1 MSGLL
6 DKANETAKA
15 AEKES
20 PSIEAVVDVSEHE
33 VIDKRILIGLQVVG
47 VVSLIS
53 SLFWLVQTG
62 WLYATAMDYIIA
74 IMLMLFG
81 WVLYNG
87 SDYISES
94 GLSNVKMLITAVA
107 FVGLFVFTALGTM
120 FMNAGGGVTIASVE
134 LDGQNDEID
143 LSFYGPSGMSY
154 TIEVFVDGVVE
165 YTHDD
170 EIDRDRG
177 SHSIALD
184 EFWAGNAMDKNEKSL
199 VGYEIKVT
207 SEGGEESFTF
217 DNLMNREADTGF
229 VKVTELYDY
238 DSSGDNREYTGIW
251 VAMIIGMGEGAPA
264 ASFDFS
270 DNYFT
275 GTTPKPIASDWD
287 ATLTVKKG
295 NSVVYQY
302 STITADEGLVI
313 GLTHNGAS
321 QPYSGEFFFDWAP
334 MPGTN
339 GDELSEDDF
348 YSGDGCYTFEVE
360 IVNVLGGTY
369 VDSSSKI
376 EFFWDSNE
384 ADSSNSRPASS
395 ENC

>member
-20 PSIEAVVDVSEHE
+20 PSIEAVVDVSEDE
-33 VIDKRILIGLQVVG
+33 AIDKRILIGLQVVG
-47 VVSLIS
+47 VVALIS

-62 WLYATAMDYIIA
+62 WLYATAMDYMIA

-94 GLSNVKMLITAVA
+94 GLSNVKMAITAAA
-107 FVGLFVFTALGTM
+107 FVGLFIFTALGTM

-134 LDGQNDEID
+134 LDGKNDEID

-154 TIEVFVDGVVE
+154 TIEVLVDGVVE

-184 EFWAGNAMDKNEKSL
+184 EFWAGNAMDMNENNQVS
-199 VGYEIKVT
+199 YEIKVT
-207 SEGGEESFTF
+207 SEDGEESFTF
-217 DNLMNREADTGF
+217 GDIMNREIDTGF
-229 VKVTELYDY
+229 VKVGEVYWTNPE
-238 DSSGDNREYTGIW
+238 GDQEYTGIT
-251 VAMIIGMGEGAPA
+251 VEMILGIGNPD

-270 DNYFT
+270 NGFFT
-275 GTTPKPIASDWD
+275 GTTPMPIESDWS
-287 ATLTVKKG
+287 ATLTVKRG
-295 NSVVYQY
+295 SSVEYQY
-302 STITADEGLVI
+302 STIQADEGVVN
-313 GLTHNGAS
+313 GLGD
-321 QPYSGEFFFDWAP
+321 FWFDWVR
-334 MPGTN
+334 MPGTSA
-339 GDELSEDDF
+339 GDLAKDDF
-348 YSGDGCYTFEVE
+348 YTGDGCYTFEVE
-360 IVNVLGGTY
+360 IVNVLGETY

-384 ADSSNSRPASS
+384 ADSSNSQPASS

>member
-33 VIDKRILIGLQVVG
+33 AIDKRILIGLQVVG

-134 LDGQNDEID
+134 LDGKNDEID
-143 LSFYGPSGMSY
+143 LSFYGPGGMSY
-154 TIEVFVDGVVE
+154 TIEVLVDGVVE

-177 SHSIALD
+177 SHSIAID
-184 EFWAGNAMDKNEKSL
+184 EFWAGNAMDMNEQSQ
-199 VGYEIKVT
+199 VSYEIKVT
-207 SEGGEESFTF
+207 SEDGEESFTF
-217 DNLMNREADTGF
+217 GDIMNREIDTGF
-229 VKVTELYDY
+229 VKVGEVFWTETD
-238 DSSGDNREYTGIW
+238 GTKEYTGIT
-251 VAMIIGMGEGAPA
+251 VEMILGIGDPD

-270 DNYFT
+270 NGFFT
-275 GTTPKPIASDWD
+275 GTTPMPIESDWS
-287 ATLTVKKG
+287 ATLTVKRG
-295 NSVVYQY
+295 STVEYQY
-302 STITADEGLVI
+302 STIQANEGIV
-313 GLTHNGAS
+313 NGV
-321 QPYSGEFFFDWAP
+321 GEFWFDWVR
-334 MPGTN
+334 MPGTSA
-339 GDELSEDDF
+339 GDLAKDDF
-348 YSGDGCYTFEVE
+348 YNGDGCYTFEVE

>member
-15 AEKES
+15 AENES
-20 PSIEAVVDVSEHE
+20 PSIEAVVDVSEDE
-33 VIDKRILIGLQVVG
+33 AIDKRILIGLQVVG
-47 VVSLIS
+47 IVALIS

-62 WLYATAMDYIIA
+62 WLYATAMDYMIA

-87 SDYISES
+87 SDYISDS

-134 LDGQNDEID
+134 LDGKNDEID

-184 EFWAGNAMDKNEKSL
+184 EFWAGNAMDMNENNQVS
-199 VGYEIKVT
+199 YEIKVT
-207 SEGGEESFTF
+207 SEDGEESFTF
-217 DNLMNREADTGF
+217 GDILNREIDTGF
-229 VKVTELYDY
+229 VKVGEVFWNDDDGTK
-238 DSSGDNREYTGIW
+238 EYTGIT
-251 VAMIIGMGEGAPA
+251 VEMILGIGDPD

-270 DNYFT
+270 NGFFT
-275 GTTPKPIASDWD
+275 GTTPMPIESDWS
-287 ATLTVKKG
+287 ATLTVKRG
-295 NSVVYQY
+295 SSVEYQY
-302 STITADEGLVI
+302 STIQANEGIV
-313 GLTHNGAS
+313 NGV
-321 QPYSGEFFFDWAP
+321 GEFWFDWVR
-334 MPGTN
+334 MPGTSA
-339 GDELSEDDF
+339 GDLAKDDF

-360 IVNVLGGTY
+360 IVNVLGDTY
-369 VDSSSKI
+369 TDSSSQI

-384 ADSSNSRPASS
+384 AESDPDNHQNA
-395 ENC
+395 EAC

>member
-33 VIDKRILIGLQVVG
+33 AIDKRIVIGLQVVG
-47 VVSLIS
+47 VVALIS

-177 SHSIALD
+177 SHSIAID
-184 EFWAGNAMDKNEKSL
+184 EFWAGNAMDMNEQSQ
-199 VGYEIKVT
+199 VSYEIKVT
-207 SEGGEESFTF
+207 SEDGEESFTF
-217 DNLMNREADTGF
+217 GDIMNREIDTGF
-229 VKVTELYDY
+229 VKVGEVFWTETD
-238 DSSGDNREYTGIW
+238 GTKEYTGIT
-251 VAMIIGMGEGAPA
+251 VEMILGIGDPD

-270 DNYFT
+270 NGFFT
-275 GTTPKPIASDWD
+275 GTTPMPIESDWS
-287 ATLTVKKG
+287 ATLTVKRG
-295 NSVVYQY
+295 STVEYQY
-302 STITADEGLVI
+302 STIQANEGVVN
-313 GLTHNGAS
+313 GLGD
-321 QPYSGEFFFDWAP
+321 FWFDWVR
-334 MPGTN
+334 MPGTSA
-339 GDELSEDDF
+339 GDLARDDF
-348 YSGDGCYTFEVE
+348 YTGDACYTFEVE
-360 IVNVLGGTY
+360 IVNALGDTY
-369 VDSSSKI
+369 VDSSSMI
-376 EFFWDSNE
+376 DFFWNENE
-384 ADSSNSRPASS
+384 ANDADRPA
-395 ENC
+395 EAC

>member
-33 VIDKRILIGLQVVG
+33 AIDKRILIGLQVVG
-47 VVSLIS
+47 IVSLIS

-62 WLYATAMDYIIA
+62 WLYATAMDYLIA

-94 GLSNVKMLITAVA
+94 GLSNIKMGITAFA
-107 FVGLFVFTALGTM
+107 FVGLFAFTALGTM

-143 LSFYGPSGMSY
+143 LSFFGPSGMSY
-154 TIEVFVDGVVE
+154 TIEVLVDGVVE

-199 VGYEIKVT
+199 ISYEIKVT

-238 DSSGDNREYTGIW
+238 DSSGQNREYTGIW
-251 VAMIIGMGEGAPA
+251 VAMIIGMGEGSPA

-275 GTTPKPIASDWD
+275 GTTPKPIASDWE

-369 VDSSSKI
+369 VDSSSMI
-376 EFFWDSNE
+376 EFFWDENE
-384 ADSSNSRPASS
+384 ANNADRQA
-395 ENC
+395 EAC

>member
-33 VIDKRILIGLQVVG
+33 GVDKRIVIGLQVVG
-47 VVSLIS
+47 VVALIS

-62 WLYATAMDYIIA
+62 WLYATAMDYMIA

-94 GLSNVKMLITAVA
+94 GLSNVKMAITAAA
-107 FVGLFVFTALGTM
+107 FVGLFIFTALGTM

-154 TIEVFVDGVVE
+154 TIEVLVDGVVE

-184 EFWAGNAMDKNEKSL
+184 EFWAGNAMDMNENNQVS
-199 VGYEIKVT
+199 YEIKVT
-207 SEGGEESFTF
+207 SEDGEESFTF
-217 DNLMNREADTGF
+217 GDIMNREIDTGF
-229 VKVTELYDY
+229 VKVGEVYWTNPE
-238 DSSGDNREYTGIW
+238 GDQEYTGIT
-251 VAMIIGMGEGAPA
+251 VEMILGIGNPD

-270 DNYFT
+270 NGFFT
-275 GTTPKPIASDWD
+275 GTTPMPIESDWS
-287 ATLTVKKG
+287 ATLTVKRG
-295 NSVVYQY
+295 SSIEYQY
-302 STITADEGLVI
+302 STIQANEGVVN
-313 GLTHNGAS
+313 GLGD
-321 QPYSGEFFFDWAP
+321 FWFDWVR
-334 MPGTN
+334 MPGTSA
-339 GDELSEDDF
+339 GDLAKDDF

-360 IVNVLGGTY
+360 IVNVLGETY

-384 ADSSNSRPASS
+384 ADSSNSQPA
-395 ENC
+395 EAC

>member
-33 VIDKRILIGLQVVG
+33 AIDKRIVIGLQVVG
-47 VVSLIS
+47 VVALIS

-94 GLSNVKMLITAVA
+94 GLSNIKMGITAVA

-177 SHSIALD
+177 SHSIAID
-184 EFWAGNAMDKNEKSL
+184 EFWAGNAMDMNEQSQ
-199 VGYEIKVT
+199 VSYEIKVT
-207 SEGGEESFTF
+207 SEDGEESFTF
-217 DNLMNREADTGF
+217 GDIMNREIDTGF
-229 VKVTELYDY
+229 VKVGEVFWTETD
-238 DSSGDNREYTGIW
+238 GTKEYTGIT
-251 VAMIIGMGEGAPA
+251 VEMILGIGDPD

-270 DNYFT
+270 NGFFT
-275 GTTPKPIASDWD
+275 GTTPMPIESDWS
-287 ATLTVKKG
+287 ATLTVKRG
-295 NSVVYQY
+295 STVEYQY
-302 STITADEGLVI
+302 STIQANEGIV
-313 GLTHNGAS
+313 NGV
-321 QPYSGEFFFDWAP
+321 GEFWFDWVR
-334 MPGTN
+334 MPGTSA
-339 GDELSEDDF
+339 GDLAKDDF
-348 YSGDGCYTFEVE
+348 YNGDGCYTFEVE
-360 IVNVLGGTY
+360 IVNVLGETY
-369 VDSSSKI
+369 TDSSSQI
-376 EFFWDSNE
+376 HFYWDSNE
-384 ADSSNSRPASS
+384 ASTTDTDQAAEACN
-395 ENC
+395 

>member
-33 VIDKRILIGLQVVG
+33 GIDKRILIGLQVVG

-62 WLYATAMDYIIA
+62 WLYATAMDYLIA

-107 FVGLFVFTALGTM
+107 FVGLFIFTALGTM

-134 LDGQNDEID
+134 LDGKNDEID

-154 TIEVFVDGVVE
+154 TIDVLVDGVVE

-184 EFWAGNAMDKNEKSL
+184 EFWAGNTMDMNEQSQ
-199 VGYEIKVT
+199 VSYEIKVT
-207 SEGGEESFTF
+207 SEDGEESFTF
-217 DNLMNREADTGF
+217 GDIMNREIDTGF
-229 VKVTELYDY
+229 VKVGEVFWTETD
-238 DSSGDNREYTGIW
+238 GTKEYTGIT
-251 VAMIIGMGEGAPA
+251 VEMILGIGDPD
-264 ASFDFS
+264 ASYDFS
-270 DNYFT
+270 NGFFT
-275 GTTPKPIASDWD
+275 GTTPMPIESDWS
-287 ATLTVKKG
+287 ATLTVKRG
-295 NSVVYQY
+295 STVEYQY
-302 STITADEGLVI
+302 STIQANEGVVN
-313 GLTHNGAS
+313 GLGD
-321 QPYSGEFFFDWAP
+321 FWFDWVR
-334 MPGTN
+334 MPGTSA
-339 GDELSEDDF
+339 GDLAKDDF
-348 YSGDGCYTFEVE
+348 YTGDGCYTFEVE
-360 IVNVLGGTY
+360 IVNVLGDTY

-376 EFFWDSNE
+376 EFFWDDNE
-384 ADSSNSRPASS
+384 ANDKDQPASS

>member
-20 PSIEAVVDVSEHE
+20 PSIEAVVDVPEDE
-33 VIDKRILIGLQVVG
+33 AIDKRILIGLQVVG
-47 VVSLIS
+47 VVALIS

-62 WLYATAMDYIIA
+62 WLYATAMDYMIA

-94 GLSNVKMLITAVA
+94 GLSNVKMAITAVA

-134 LDGQNDEID
+134 LDGKNDEID

-184 EFWAGNAMDKNEKSL
+184 EFWAGNAMDMNENNQVS
-199 VGYEIKVT
+199 YEIKVT
-207 SEGGEESFTF
+207 SEDGEESFTF
-217 DNLMNREADTGF
+217 GDIMNREIDTGL
-229 VKVTELYDY
+229 VKVGEVYWTNPD
-238 DSSGDNREYTGIW
+238 GNKEYTGLT
-251 VAMIIGMGEGAPA
+251 VEMILGIGDPD

-270 DNYFT
+270 NGFFT
-275 GTTPKPIASDWD
+275 GTTPMPIESDWS
-287 ATLTVKKG
+287 ATLTVKRG
-295 NSVVYQY
+295 SSIEYQY
-302 STITADEGLVI
+302 STIQADEGVVN
-313 GLTHNGAS
+313 GLGD
-321 QPYSGEFFFDWAP
+321 FWFDWVR
-334 MPGTN
+334 MPGTSA
-339 GDELSEDDF
+339 GDLAKDDF
-348 YSGDGCYTFEVE
+348 YTGDGCYTFEVE
-360 IVNVLGGTY
+360 IVNVLGETY

-384 ADSSNSRPASS
+384 ADSSNSQPASS

>member
-15 AEKES
+15 AEIES
-20 PSIEAVVDVSEHE
+20 PSIEAVVEVSEQQE
-33 VIDKRILIGLQVVG
+33 IDKRILIGLQVVG
-47 VVSLIS
+47 IVALIS

-62 WLYATAMDYIIA
+62 WLYATAMDYMIA

-107 FVGLFVFTALGTM
+107 FVGLFIFTALGTM

-134 LDGQNDEID
+134 LDGKNDEID

-184 EFWAGNAMDKNEKSL
+184 EFWAGNAMDMNEQNQVS
-199 VGYEIKVT
+199 YEIKVT
-207 SEGGEESFTF
+207 SEDGEESFTF
-217 DNLMNREADTGF
+217 GDIMNREIDT
-229 VKVTELYDY
+229 V
-238 DSSGDNREYTGIW
+238 S
-251 VAMIIGMGEGAPA
+251 
-264 ASFDFS
+264 
-270 DNYFT
+270 
-275 GTTPKPIASDWD
+275 
-287 ATLTVKKG
+287 
-295 NSVVYQY
+295 
-302 STITADEGLVI
+302 
-313 GLTHNGAS
+313 
-321 QPYSGEFFFDWAP
+321 
-334 MPGTN
+334 
-339 GDELSEDDF
+339 
-348 YSGDGCYTFEVE
+348 
-360 IVNVLGGTY
+360 
-369 VDSSSKI
+369 
-376 EFFWDSNE
+376 
-384 ADSSNSRPASS
+384 
-395 ENC
+395 

>member
-20 PSIEAVVDVSEHE
+20 PSIEAVVDVSEDE
-33 VIDKRILIGLQVVG
+33 AIDKRILIGLQVVG
-47 VVSLIS
+47 VVALIS

-62 WLYATAMDYIIA
+62 WLYATAMDYMIA

-94 GLSNVKMLITAVA
+94 GLSNVKMAITAVA

-134 LDGQNDEID
+134 LDGKNDEID

-184 EFWAGNAMDKNEKSL
+184 EFWAGNTMDMNENIQVS
-199 VGYEIKVT
+199 YEIKVT
-207 SEGGEESFTF
+207 SEDGEESFTF
-217 DNLMNREADTGF
+217 GDIMNREIDTGF
-229 VKVTELYDY
+229 VKVGEVFWTETD
-238 DSSGDNREYTGIW
+238 GTKEYTGIT
-251 VAMIIGMGEGAPA
+251 VEMILGIGDPD

-270 DNYFT
+270 NGFFT
-275 GTTPKPIASDWD
+275 GTTPMPIESDWS

-295 NSVVYQY
+295 STVEYQY
-302 STITADEGLVI
+302 STIQANEGVVN
-313 GLTHNGAS
+313 GLGD
-321 QPYSGEFFFDWAP
+321 FWFDWVR
-334 MPGTN
+334 MPGTSA
-339 GDELSEDDF
+339 GDLAKDDF
-348 YSGDGCYTFEVE
+348 YTGDGCYTFEVE
-360 IVNVLGGTY
+360 IVNVLGDTY

-376 EFFWDSNE
+376 EFFWDDNE
-384 ADSSNSRPASS
+384 ANDNDQPASS
-395 ENC
+395 ANC

>member
-33 VIDKRILIGLQVVG
+33 GIDKRILIGLQVVG
-47 VVSLIS
+47 IVSLIS

-62 WLYATAMDYIIA
+62 WLYATAMDYLIA

-94 GLSNVKMLITAVA
+94 GLSNVKMAITAVA
-107 FVGLFVFTALGTM
+107 FVGLFIFTALGTM

-177 SHSIALD
+177 SHSIAID
-184 EFWAGNAMDKNEKSL
+184 EFWAGNAMDMNEQSQ
-199 VGYEIKVT
+199 VSYEIKVT
-207 SEGGEESFTF
+207 SEDGEESFTF
-217 DNLMNREADTGF
+217 GDIMNREIDTGF
-229 VKVTELYDY
+229 VKVGEVFWTETD
-238 DSSGDNREYTGIW
+238 GTKEYTGIT
-251 VAMIIGMGEGAPA
+251 VEMILGIGDPD

-270 DNYFT
+270 NGFFT
-275 GTTPKPIASDWD
+275 GTTPMPIESDWS
-287 ATLTVKKG
+287 ATLTVKRG
-295 NSVVYQY
+295 STVEYQY
-302 STITADEGLVI
+302 STIQANEGIV
-313 GLTHNGAS
+313 NGV
-321 QPYSGEFFFDWAP
+321 GEFWFDWVR
-334 MPGTN
+334 MPGTSA
-339 GDELSEDDF
+339 GDLAKDDF
-348 YSGDGCYTFEVE
+348 YNGDGCYTFEVE
-360 IVNVLGGTY
+360 IVNVLGETY
-369 VDSSSKI
+369 TDSSSQI
-376 EFFWDSNE
+376 HFYWDSNE
-384 ADSSNSRPASS
+384 ADSSNSQPA
-395 ENC
+395 EACN

>member
-6 DKANETAKA
+6 DKANETAKV

-33 VIDKRILIGLQVVG
+33 GVDKRIVIGLQVVG
-47 VVSLIS
+47 VVALIS

-62 WLYATAMDYIIA
+62 WLYATAMDYMIA

-94 GLSNVKMLITAVA
+94 GLSNVKMAITAVA
-107 FVGLFVFTALGTM
+107 FVGLFVFTAVGTM

-134 LDGQNDEID
+134 FDGKNDEID

-184 EFWAGNAMDKNEKSL
+184 EFWAGNAMDMDEQSQIS
-199 VGYEIKVT
+199 YEIKVT

-217 DNLMNREADTGF
+217 DNLMNREVDTAF
-229 VKVTELYDY
+229 ISVLEKYTYENN
-238 DSSGDNREYTGIW
+238 GDDKIYEGIY
-251 VAMIIGMGEGAPA
+251 VEMIVGMGTPNAN
-264 ASFDFS
+264 FDF
-270 DNYFT
+270 DD
-275 GTTPKPIASDWD
+275 GTFSGTEPMPIESDWT
-287 ATLTVKKG
+287 ATVRVLGGDDIV
-295 NSVVYQY
+295 SYE
-302 STITADEGLVI
+302 ITADEGVA
-313 GLTHNGAS
+313 NG
-321 QPYSGEFFFDWAP
+321 YGDFNFDWVSFY
-334 MPGTN
+334 MN
-339 GDELSEDDF
+339 GGYLEKGDF
-348 YSGDGCYTFEVE
+348 YGDDGCYTFEITIENEHGATFVS
-360 IVNVLGGTY
+360 T
-369 VDSSSKI
+369 DSQI
-376 EFFWDSNE
+376 QFFWDDNE
-384 ADSSNSRPASS
+384 ASNGDRPA
-395 ENC
+395 EAC

>member
-15 AEKES
+15 AEIES
-20 PSIEAVVDVSEHE
+20 PSIEAVVEVSEQQE
-33 VIDKRILIGLQVVG
+33 IDKRILIGLQVVG
-47 VVSLIS
+47 IVALIS

-62 WLYATAMDYIIA
+62 WLYATAMDYMIA

-107 FVGLFVFTALGTM
+107 FVGLFIFTALGTM

-134 LDGQNDEID
+134 LDGKNDEID

-184 EFWAGNAMDKNEKSL
+184 EFWAGNAMDMNEQSQ
-199 VGYEIKVT
+199 VRYEIKVT
-207 SEGGEESFTF
+207 SEDGEESFTF
-217 DNLMNREADTGF
+217 GDIMNREIDTGF
-229 VKVTELYDY
+229 VKVGEVFWTETD
-238 DSSGDNREYTGIW
+238 GTKEYTGIT
-251 VAMIIGMGEGAPA
+251 VEMILGIGDPD

-270 DNYFT
+270 NGFFT
-275 GTTPKPIASDWD
+275 GTTPMPIESDWS
-287 ATLTVKKG
+287 ATLTVKRG
-295 NSVVYQY
+295 STVEYQY
-302 STITADEGLVI
+302 STIQANEGIV
-313 GLTHNGAS
+313 NGV
-321 QPYSGEFFFDWAP
+321 GEFWFDWVR
-334 MPGTN
+334 MPGTSA
-339 GDELSEDDF
+339 GDLAKDDF
-348 YSGDGCYTFEVE
+348 YNGDGCYTFEVE
-360 IVNVLGGTY
+360 IVNVLGETY
-369 VDSSSKI
+369 TDSSSQI
-376 EFFWDSNE
+376 HFYWDSNE
-384 ADSSNSRPASS
+384 ASTDDTDQAAEACN
-395 ENC
+395 

>member
-33 VIDKRILIGLQVVG
+33 AIDKRILIGLQVVG

-94 GLSNVKMLITAVA
+94 GLSNIKMGITAGA
-107 FVGLFVFTALGTM
+107 FVGLFIFTALGTM

-177 SHSIALD
+177 SHSIAID
-184 EFWAGNAMDKNEKSL
+184 EFWAGNAMDMNEQSQ
-199 VGYEIKVT
+199 VSYEIKVT
-207 SEGGEESFTF
+207 SEDGEESFTF
-217 DNLMNREADTGF
+217 GDIMNREIDTGF
-229 VKVTELYDY
+229 VKVGEVFWTETD
-238 DSSGDNREYTGIW
+238 GTKEYTGIT
-251 VAMIIGMGEGAPA
+251 VEMILGIGDPD

-270 DNYFT
+270 NGFFT
-275 GTTPKPIASDWD
+275 GTTPMPIESDWS
-287 ATLTVKKG
+287 ATLTVKRG
-295 NSVVYQY
+295 STVEYQY
-302 STITADEGLVI
+302 STIQANEGIV
-313 GLTHNGAS
+313 NGV
-321 QPYSGEFFFDWAP
+321 GEFWFDWVR
-334 MPGTN
+334 MPGTSA
-339 GDELSEDDF
+339 GDLAKDDF
-348 YSGDGCYTFEVE
+348 YNGDGCYTFEVE
-360 IVNVLGGTY
+360 IVNVLGETY
-369 VDSSSKI
+369 TDSSSQI
-376 EFFWDSNE
+376 HFYWDSNE
-384 ADSSNSRPASS
+384 ASTTDTDQAAEACN
-395 ENC
+395 

>member
-33 VIDKRILIGLQVVG
+33 GVDKRIVIGLQVVG
-47 VVSLIS
+47 VVALIS

-94 GLSNVKMLITAVA
+94 GLSNVKMAITAVA
-107 FVGLFVFTALGTM
+107 FVGLFIFTALGTM
-120 FMNAGGGVTIASVE
+120 FMNAGGGVTIAAVE

-184 EFWAGNAMDKNEKSL
+184 EFWAGNAMDMNEQSQ
-199 VGYEIKVT
+199 VSYEIKVT
-207 SEGGEESFTF
+207 SEDGEESFTF
-217 DNLMNREADTGF
+217 GDIMNREIDTGF
-229 VKVTELYDY
+229 VKVGEVFWTETD
-238 DSSGDNREYTGIW
+238 GTKEYTGIT
-251 VAMIIGMGEGAPA
+251 VEMILGIGDPD

-270 DNYFT
+270 NGFFT
-275 GTTPKPIASDWD
+275 GTTPMPIESDWS
-287 ATLTVKKG
+287 ATLTVKRG
-295 NSVVYQY
+295 STVEYEY
-302 STITADEGLVI
+302 STIQANEGIV
-313 GLTHNGAS
+313 NGV
-321 QPYSGEFFFDWAP
+321 GEFWFDWVR
-334 MPGTN
+334 MPGTSA
-339 GDELSEDDF
+339 GDLAKDDF
-348 YSGDGCYTFEVE
+348 YNGDGCYTFEVE
-360 IVNVLGGTY
+360 IVNVLGETY
-369 VDSSSKI
+369 TDSSSQI
-376 EFFWDSNE
+376 HFYWDSNE
-384 ADSSNSRPASS
+384 ASTDDTDQAAEACN
-395 ENC
+395 

>member
-33 VIDKRILIGLQVVG
+33 GVDKRIVIGLQVVG
-47 VVSLIS
+47 VVALIS

-94 GLSNVKMLITAVA
+94 GLSNVKMAITAVA
-107 FVGLFVFTALGTM
+107 FVGLFIFTALGTM
-120 FMNAGGGVTIASVE
+120 FMNAGGGVTIAAVE

-154 TIEVFVDGVVE
+154 TIEVLVDDVVE

-184 EFWAGNAMDKNEKSL
+184 EFWAGNAMDMNEQSQ
-199 VGYEIKVT
+199 VSYEIKVT
-207 SEGGEESFTF
+207 SEDGEESFTF
-217 DNLMNREADTGF
+217 GDIMNREIDTGF
-229 VKVTELYDY
+229 VKVGEVFWTETD
-238 DSSGDNREYTGIW
+238 GTKEYTGIT
-251 VAMIIGMGEGAPA
+251 VEMILGIGDPD

-270 DNYFT
+270 NGFFT
-275 GTTPKPIASDWD
+275 GTTPMPIESDWS
-287 ATLTVKKG
+287 ATLTVKRG
-295 NSVVYQY
+295 STVEYQY
-302 STITADEGLVI
+302 STIQANEGIV
-313 GLTHNGAS
+313 NGV
-321 QPYSGEFFFDWAP
+321 GEFWFDWVR
-334 MPGTN
+334 MPGTSA
-339 GDELSEDDF
+339 GDLAKDDF
-348 YSGDGCYTFEVE
+348 YNGDGCYTFEVE
-360 IVNVLGGTY
+360 IVNVLGETY
-369 VDSSSKI
+369 TDSSSQI
-376 EFFWDSNE
+376 HFYWDSNE
-384 ADSSNSRPASS
+384 ASTDDTDQAAEACN
-395 ENC
+395 

>member
-33 VIDKRILIGLQVVG
+33 AIDKRILIGLQVVG

-177 SHSIALD
+177 SHSIAID
-184 EFWAGNAMDKNEKSL
+184 EFWAGNAMDMNEQSQ
-199 VGYEIKVT
+199 VSYEIKVT
-207 SEGGEESFTF
+207 SEDGEESFTF
-217 DNLMNREADTGF
+217 GDIMNREIDTGF
-229 VKVTELYDY
+229 VKVGEVFWTETD
-238 DSSGDNREYTGIW
+238 GTKEYTGIT
-251 VAMIIGMGEGAPA
+251 VEMILGIGDPD

-270 DNYFT
+270 NGFFT
-275 GTTPKPIASDWD
+275 GTTPMPIESDWS
-287 ATLTVKKG
+287 ATLTVKRG
-295 NSVVYQY
+295 STVEYQY
-302 STITADEGLVI
+302 STIQANEGVVN
-313 GLTHNGAS
+313 GLGD
-321 QPYSGEFFFDWAP
+321 FWFDWVR
-334 MPGTN
+334 MPGTSA
-339 GDELSEDDF
+339 GDLARDDF
-348 YSGDGCYTFEVE
+348 YTGDACYTFEVE
-360 IVNVLGGTY
+360 IVNALGDTY
-369 VDSSSKI
+369 VDSSSMI
-376 EFFWDSNE
+376 DFFWNENE
-384 ADSSNSRPASS
+384 ANDADRPA
-395 ENC
+395 EAC

>member
-20 PSIEAVVDVSEHE
+20 PSIEAVVDVSEDE
-33 VIDKRILIGLQVVG
+33 AIDKRILIGLQVVG
-47 VVSLIS
+47 IVALIS

-62 WLYATAMDYIIA
+62 WLYATAMDYMIA

-94 GLSNVKMLITAVA
+94 GLSNVKMAITAVA

-134 LDGQNDEID
+134 LDGKNDEID

-184 EFWAGNAMDKNEKSL
+184 EFWAGNTMDMNENIQVS
-199 VGYEIKVT
+199 YEIKVT
-207 SEGGEESFTF
+207 SEDGEESFTF
-217 DNLMNREADTGF
+217 GDIMNREIDTGF
-229 VKVTELYDY
+229 VKVGEVFWTETD
-238 DSSGDNREYTGIW
+238 GTKEYTGIT
-251 VAMIIGMGEGAPA
+251 VEMILGIGDPD

-270 DNYFT
+270 NGFFT
-275 GTTPKPIASDWD
+275 GTTPMPIESDWS

-295 NSVVYQY
+295 STVEYQY
-302 STITADEGLVI
+302 STIQANEGVVN
-313 GLTHNGAS
+313 GLGD
-321 QPYSGEFFFDWAP
+321 FWFDWVR
-334 MPGTN
+334 MPGTSA
-339 GDELSEDDF
+339 GDLAKDDF
-348 YSGDGCYTFEVE
+348 YTGDGCYTFEVE
-360 IVNVLGGTY
+360 IVNVLGDTY

-376 EFFWDSNE
+376 EFFWDDNE
-384 ADSSNSRPASS
+384 ANDNDQPASS
-395 ENC
+395 ANC

>member
-20 PSIEAVVDVSEHE
+20 PSIEAVVDVSEDE
-33 VIDKRILIGLQVVG
+33 AIDKRILIGLQVVG
-47 VVSLIS
+47 IVALIS

-62 WLYATAMDYIIA
+62 WLYATAMDYMIA

-94 GLSNVKMLITAVA
+94 GLSNVKMAITAVA

-134 LDGQNDEID
+134 LDGKNDEID

-154 TIEVFVDGVVE
+154 TIEVLVDGVVE

-184 EFWAGNAMDKNEKSL
+184 EFWAGNAMNMNEQSQ
-199 VGYEIKVT
+199 VSYEIKVT

-238 DSSGDNREYTGIW
+238 DSSGQNREYTGIW
-251 VAMIIGMGEGAPA
+251 VAMIIGMGDPS

-295 NSVVYQY
+295 SSVVYQY
-302 STITADEGLVI
+302 YIMTG
-313 GLTHNGAS
+313 
-321 QPYSGEFFFDWAP
+321 
-334 MPGTN
+334 
-339 GDELSEDDF
+339 
-348 YSGDGCYTFEVE
+348 
-360 IVNVLGGTY
+360 
-369 VDSSSKI
+369 
-376 EFFWDSNE
+376 
-384 ADSSNSRPASS
+384 
-395 ENC
+395 

>member
-20 PSIEAVVDVSEHE
+20 PSIEAVVDVSEDE
-33 VIDKRILIGLQVVG
+33 AIDKRILIGLQVVG
-47 VVSLIS
+47 VVALIS

-62 WLYATAMDYIIA
+62 WLYATAMDYMIA

-94 GLSNVKMLITAVA
+94 GLSNVKMAITAAA
-107 FVGLFVFTALGTM
+107 FVGLFIFTALGTM

-134 LDGQNDEID
+134 LDGKNDEID

-154 TIEVFVDGVVE
+154 TIEVLVDGVVE

-184 EFWAGNAMDKNEKSL
+184 EFWAGNAMDMNENNQVS
-199 VGYEIKVT
+199 YEIKVT
-207 SEGGEESFTF
+207 SEDGEESFTF
-217 DNLMNREADTGF
+217 GDIMNREIDTGF
-229 VKVTELYDY
+229 VKVGEVYWTNPD
-238 DSSGDNREYTGIW
+238 GDQEYTGIT
-251 VAMIIGMGEGAPA
+251 VEMILGIGNPD

-270 DNYFT
+270 NGFFT
-275 GTTPKPIASDWD
+275 GTTPMPIESDWS
-287 ATLTVKKG
+287 ATLTVKRG
-295 NSVVYQY
+295 SSVEYQY
-302 STITADEGLVI
+302 STIQADEGVVN
-313 GLTHNGAS
+313 GLGD
-321 QPYSGEFFFDWAP
+321 FWFDWVR
-334 MPGTN
+334 MPGTSA
-339 GDELSEDDF
+339 GDLAKDDF
-348 YSGDGCYTFEVE
+348 YTGDGCYTFEVE
-360 IVNVLGGTY
+360 IVNVLGETH

-384 ADSSNSRPASS
+384 ADSSNSQPASS

>member
-20 PSIEAVVDVSEHE
+20 PSIEAVVEVSEQE
-33 VIDKRILIGLQVVG
+33 EIDKRILIGLQVVG
-47 VVSLIS
+47 IVALIS

-62 WLYATAMDYIIA
+62 WLYATAMDYMIA

-107 FVGLFVFTALGTM
+107 FVGLFIFTALGTM

-134 LDGQNDEID
+134 LDGKNDEID

-184 EFWAGNAMDKNEKSL
+184 EFWAGNAMDMNEQSQ
-199 VGYEIKVT
+199 VSYEIKVT
-207 SEGGEESFTF
+207 SEDGEESFTF
-217 DNLMNREADTGF
+217 GDIMNREIDTGF
-229 VKVTELYDY
+229 VKVGEVFWTETD
-238 DSSGDNREYTGIW
+238 GTKEYTGIT
-251 VAMIIGMGEGAPA
+251 VEMILGIGDPD

-270 DNYFT
+270 NGFFT
-275 GTTPKPIASDWD
+275 GTTPMPIESDWS
-287 ATLTVKKG
+287 ATLTVKRG
-295 NSVVYQY
+295 STVEYQY
-302 STITADEGLVI
+302 STIQANEGIV
-313 GLTHNGAS
+313 NGV
-321 QPYSGEFFFDWAP
+321 GEFWFDWVR
-334 MPGTN
+334 MPGTSA
-339 GDELSEDDF
+339 GDLAKDDF
-348 YSGDGCYTFEVE
+348 YNGDGCYTFEVE
-360 IVNVLGGTY
+360 IVNVLGETY
-369 VDSSSKI
+369 TDSSSQI
-376 EFFWDSNE
+376 HFYWDSNE
-384 ADSSNSRPASS
+384 ASTDDTDQAAEACN
-395 ENC
+395 

>member
-33 VIDKRILIGLQVVG
+33 AIDKRILIGLQVVG

-177 SHSIALD
+177 SHSIAID
-184 EFWAGNAMDKNEKSL
+184 EFWAGNAMDMNEQSQ
-199 VGYEIKVT
+199 VSYEIKVT
-207 SEGGEESFTF
+207 SEDGEESFTF
-217 DNLMNREADTGF
+217 GDIMNREIDTGF
-229 VKVTELYDY
+229 VKVGEVFWTETD
-238 DSSGDNREYTGIW
+238 GTKEYTGIT
-251 VAMIIGMGEGAPA
+251 VEMILGIGDPD

-270 DNYFT
+270 NGFFT
-275 GTTPKPIASDWD
+275 GTTPMPIESDWS
-287 ATLTVKKG
+287 ATLTVKRG
-295 NSVVYQY
+295 STVEYQY
-302 STITADEGLVI
+302 STIQANEGIV
-313 GLTHNGAS
+313 NGV
-321 QPYSGEFFFDWAP
+321 GEFWFDWVR
-334 MPGTN
+334 MPGTSA
-339 GDELSEDDF
+339 GDLAKDDF
-348 YSGDGCYTFEVE
+348 YNGDGCYTFEVE
-360 IVNVLGGTY
+360 IVNVLGETY
-369 VDSSSKI
+369 TDSSSQI
-376 EFFWDSNE
+376 HFYWDSNE
-384 ADSSNSRPASS
+384 ASTTDTDQAAEACN
-395 ENC
+395 

>member
-33 VIDKRILIGLQVVG
+33 GIDKRILIGLQVVG

-62 WLYATAMDYIIA
+62 WLYATAMDYLIA

-107 FVGLFVFTALGTM
+107 FVGLFIFTALGTM

-134 LDGQNDEID
+134 LDGKNDEID

-154 TIEVFVDGVVE
+154 TIDVLVDGVVE

-184 EFWAGNAMDKNEKSL
+184 EFWAGNTMDMNEQSQ
-199 VGYEIKVT
+199 VSYEIKVT
-207 SEGGEESFTF
+207 SEDGEESFTF
-217 DNLMNREADTGF
+217 GDIMNREIDTGF
-229 VKVTELYDY
+229 VKVGEVFWTETD
-238 DSSGDNREYTGIW
+238 GTKEYTGIT
-251 VAMIIGMGEGAPA
+251 VEMILGIGDPD
-264 ASFDFS
+264 ASYDFS
-270 DNYFT
+270 NGFFT
-275 GTTPKPIASDWD
+275 GTTPMPIESDWS
-287 ATLTVKKG
+287 ATLTVKRG
-295 NSVVYQY
+295 STVEYQY
-302 STITADEGLVI
+302 STIQANEGVVN
-313 GLTHNGAS
+313 GLGD
-321 QPYSGEFFFDWAP
+321 FWFDWVR
-334 MPGTN
+334 MPGTSA
-339 GDELSEDDF
+339 GDLAKDDF
-348 YSGDGCYTFEVE
+348 YTGDGCYTFEVE
-360 IVNVLGGTY
+360 IVNVLGDTY

-376 EFFWDSNE
+376 EFFWDDNE
-384 ADSSNSRPASS
+384 ANDKDQPASS
-395 ENC
+395 ANC

>member
-15 AEKES
+15 AEIES
-20 PSIEAVVDVSEHE
+20 PSIEAVVEVSEQQE
-33 VIDKRILIGLQVVG
+33 IDKRILIGLQVVG
-47 VVSLIS
+47 IVALIS

-62 WLYATAMDYIIA
+62 WLYATAMDYMIA

-134 LDGQNDEID
+134 LDGKNDEID

-154 TIEVFVDGVVE
+154 TIEVLVDDVVE

-184 EFWAGNAMDKNEKSL
+184 EFWAGNAMNMNEQSQ
-199 VGYEIKVT
+199 VSYEIKVT

-238 DSSGDNREYTGIW
+238 DSSGQNREYTGIW
-251 VAMIIGMGEGAPA
+251 VAMIIGMGDPS

-295 NSVVYQY
+295 SSVVYQY

-334 MPGTN
+334 MPGTS

-369 VDSSSKI
+369 VDSSSMI
-376 EFFWDSNE
+376 QFFWDENE
-384 ADSSNSRPASS
+384 ANNGDRQA
-395 ENC
+395 EAC

>member
-20 PSIEAVVDVSEHE
+20 PSIEAVVDVSEDE
-33 VIDKRILIGLQVVG
+33 AIDKRILIGLQVVG
-47 VVSLIS
+47 IVALIS

-62 WLYATAMDYIIA
+62 WLYATAMDYLIA

-94 GLSNVKMLITAVA
+94 GLSNVKMAITAVA
-107 FVGLFVFTALGTM
+107 FVGLFIFTALGTM
-120 FMNAGGGVTIASVE
+120 FMNAGGGVTIAAVE

-184 EFWAGNAMDKNEKSL
+184 EFWAGNAMDMNENNQVS
-199 VGYEIKVT
+199 YEIKVT
-207 SEGGEESFTF
+207 SEDGEESFTF
-217 DNLMNREADTGF
+217 GDIMNREIDTGF
-229 VKVTELYDY
+229 VKVGEVYWTNPD
-238 DSSGDNREYTGIW
+238 GDQEYTGIT
-251 VAMIIGMGEGAPA
+251 VEMILGIGDPD

-270 DNYFT
+270 NGFFT
-275 GTTPKPIASDWD
+275 GTTPMPIESDWS
-287 ATLTVKKG
+287 ATLTVKRG
-295 NSVVYQY
+295 SSIEYQY
-302 STITADEGLVI
+302 STIQANEGVVN
-313 GLTHNGAS
+313 GLGD
-321 QPYSGEFFFDWAP
+321 FWFDWVR
-334 MPGTN
+334 MPGTSA
-339 GDELSEDDF
+339 GDLAKDDF
-348 YSGDGCYTFEVE
+348 YTGDGCYTFEVE
-360 IVNVLGGTY
+360 IVNVLGETY

-376 EFFWDSNE
+376 EFFWEYNE
-384 ADSSNSRPASS
+384 AEENPANHQAA
-395 ENC
+395 EAC

>member
-33 VIDKRILIGLQVVG
+33 GIDKRILIGLQVVG
-47 VVSLIS
+47 IVSLIS

-62 WLYATAMDYIIA
+62 WLYATAMDYLIA

-94 GLSNVKMLITAVA
+94 GLSNIKMGITAVA

-154 TIEVFVDGVVE
+154 TIEVLVDGVVE

-177 SHSIALD
+177 SHSIAMD
-184 EFWAGNAMDKNEKSL
+184 EFWAGNAMDMNENNQVS
-199 VGYEIKVT
+199 YEIKVT
-207 SEGGEESFTF
+207 SEDGEESFTF
-217 DNLMNREADTGF
+217 GDIMNREIDTGF
-229 VKVTELYDY
+229 VKVGEVYWTNPE
-238 DSSGDNREYTGIW
+238 GDQEYTGIT
-251 VAMIIGMGEGAPA
+251 VEMILGIGDPD

-270 DNYFT
+270 NGFFT
-275 GTTPKPIASDWD
+275 GTTPMPIESDWS
-287 ATLTVKKG
+287 ATLTVKRG
-295 NSVVYQY
+295 SSIEYQY
-302 STITADEGLVI
+302 STIQANEGVVN
-313 GLTHNGAS
+313 GLGD
-321 QPYSGEFFFDWAP
+321 FWFDWVR
-334 MPGTN
+334 MPGTSA
-339 GDELSEDDF
+339 GDLAKDDF
-348 YSGDGCYTFEVE
+348 YTGDGCYTFEVE
-360 IVNVLGGTY
+360 IVNVLGETY

-384 ADSSNSRPASS
+384 ADSSNSQPADA
-395 ENC
+395 C